1 MCLELASSGAR
12 PAWLTWLG
20 LVPLGSAAGS
30 AVGALAAA
38 RRFSHESGALS
49 AQIKTKPSARHA
61 RGAGALFRF
70 RSSRLSAFAALPL
83 RFGFPFSRARDLRS
97 RVAFYFAK
105 AVWPI
110 AMRGVKW

>member
-61 RGAGALFRF
+61 RGGLAARAHSSVFAPPAFPLLQLCLCALVFRF
-70 RSSRLSAFAALPL
+70 PARAIFDLASRPIISLHV
-83 RFGFPFSRARDLRS
+83 RFMA
-97 RVAFYFAK
+97 
-105 AVWPI
+105 
-110 AMRGVKW
+110 